1 MKIATLTLLPGL
13 LVSGAAWA
21 SGIPVVDPTT
31 VNWPLA
37 TMITVL
43 VLLGARYTYRAI
55 VHRHYDRT
63 PFTDPQM
70 QKAAESMPPHYSTA
84 KALAAFAAAIAL
96 LYFFA

>member
-1 MKIATLTLLPGL
+1 MKIATLTLFPAL
-13 LVSGAAWA
+13 LASGAVWA
-21 SGIPVVDPTT
+21 TGIPVVDPTT

-37 TMITVL
+37 ALIAVL
-43 VLLGARYTYRAI
+43 FLTGVRFTYRAI

-63 PFTDPQM
+63 PFSDPQL
-70 QKAAESMPPHYSTA
+70 QKAVESMPPHYSTA